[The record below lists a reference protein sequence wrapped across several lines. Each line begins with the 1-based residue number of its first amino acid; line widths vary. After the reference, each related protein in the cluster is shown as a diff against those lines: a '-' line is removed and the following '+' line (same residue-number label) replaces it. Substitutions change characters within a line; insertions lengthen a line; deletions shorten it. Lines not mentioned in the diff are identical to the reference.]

1 MTAPQ
6 LSINVTAM
14 KFVNLTP
21 HDVVVIVDGKTTVF
35 PKTET
40 IARCEVIRQK
50 FSIID
55 GIPIYATRLGNAINL
70 PPMEEGK
77 LFIVS
82 ALVKDR
88 EYNRRHDLVSPG
100 NLIRN
105 EAGFVIG
112 CEGFNI

>member
-1 MTAPQ
+1 
-6 LSINVTAM
+6 M

-21 HDVVVIVDGKTTVF
+21 HDITVVVNGKTTVF

-40 IARCEVIRQK
+40 VARCEVIRQK
-50 FSIID
+50 FNVID

-70 PPMEEGK
+70 PPMEEDK

-88 EYNRRHDLVSPG
+88 EYTRHDLVSPG
-100 NLIRN
+100 NLLRN
-105 EAGFVIG
+105 EAGVVIG

>member
-21 HDVVVIVDGKTTVF
+21 HDVVVIVDGKTSVF
-35 PKTET
+35 PKTDT

-88 EYNRRHDLVSPG
+88 EYNRHDLVSPG

>member
-1 MTAPQ
+1 MTVPQ
-6 LSINVTAM
+6 LSINVAAM

-35 PKTET
+35 PKTEA

-55 GIPIYATRLGNAINL
+55 GIPIYATRLGNAIGL

-88 EYNRRHDLVSPG
+88 EYNRQDLVSPG

>member
-1 MTAPQ
+1 
-6 LSINVTAM
+6 M

-21 HDVVVIVDGKTTVF
+21 HDISLVVNGKTTVF
-35 PKTET
+35 PKTDT
-40 IARCEVIRQK
+40 VARCEVIRHK
-50 FSIID
+50 CNVID

-88 EYNRRHDLVSPG
+88 EYTRHDLVSPG
-100 NLIRN
+100 NLLRN
-105 EAGFVIG
+105 EAGVVIG